1 MDPVDFFL
9 SFLRC
14 GGQGG
19 TERTPLRHSWSG
31 CSGSSRG
38 TWRSPIHLVE
48 LFGGIGAGLS
58 AVVRNGIAV
67 RRWTYVEKEPVVRRM
82 AEHHARKLQAKYPEL
97 LNERVIREA
106 MGGTTHDVKE
116 ISEAEV
122 ASWGQVDLLVA
133 GWGGGMTIG

>member
-1 MDPVDFFL
+1 MDKPQQQSDW
-9 SFLRC
+9 
-14 GGQGG
+14 QQ
-19 TERTPLRHSWSG
+19 
-31 CSGSSRG
+31 
-38 TWRSPIHLVE
+38 PIHLVE

-82 AEHHARKLQAKYPEL
+82 AEHHARKLQAEYPEL

-133 GWGGGMTIG
+133 GWANVEGAYHETVGGVVTKEEVYTGGGMTIG